1 MRMRPA
7 SLTAAAPPSSCH
19 DTHSVALMASKV
31 RIRKG
36 VATRASFI
44 PRFQWRD
51 GLIGAS

>member
-19 DTHSVALMASKV
+19 DTHSVAVMASSV

-36 VATRASFI
+36 VATKASFM
-44 PRFQWRD
+44 PRFHCRV
-51 GLIGAS
+51 LLMAAS